1 MELLVAVA
9 TYNLNKHILMPA
21 LIANCISFLK
31 QVKYQ
36 ERSDN
41 KLSRAQKWNIYI
53 DYKVFQDQ
61 TSFMFTSTTFLYL
74 ALWRCTDRSYTQRL
88 VSEQ

>member
-9 TYNLNKHILMPA
+9 TYNLNKHILMRA
-21 LIANCISFLK
+21 LIANFISFLK

-41 KLSRAQKWNIYI
+41 KLSRAQKLNINI
-53 DYKVFQDQ
+53 K
-61 TSFMFTSTTFLYL
+61 
-74 ALWRCTDRSYTQRL
+74 
-88 VSEQ
+88 